1 MASPANDFMTAPA
14 NTTPA
19 SSPAAENIPPRPRGG
34 SKLWQAGGFLRRLAM
49 EAPFWLKV
57 RLTCGLPEV
66 LLYFGYSPGDDML
79 CTAVV
84 HELSKRGRKGIWLM
98 SKSPDLF
105 EGNNQV
111 ARVVPADRRYERF
124 ARFHGC
130 GFLELEYAAYDR
142 ATDRSLPPTR
152 HIIAEMCARAGMQG
166 RIELRPYLHLTAAER
181 ESAIWAKGKIAIQ
194 SSGMGA
200 SLQMANKQW
209 PAERFQQ
216 VVDALKDRFEFV
228 QVGAPS
234 DPPLKNVTDVR
245 GKTSRRELAAV
256 LANCQLYI
264 GTVGFLMHVA
274 RAVECPSVIVYG
286 GREAP
291 WQTGYG
297 CNTNLYSP
305 EPCAPCWLWNRC
317 DFDHVCMTKITATAV
332 VQAALEKLTQPAAPL
347 AVDVCDL

>member
-1 MASPANDFMTAPA
+1 MTAPA
-14 NTTPA
+14 KADAA
-19 SSPAAENIPPRPRGG
+19 SSSVAGETPPPPGGG
-34 SKLWQAGGFLRRLAM
+34 SKLRQVGGFLRRLGA

-57 RLTCGLPEV
+57 RLTCGLPEL

-84 HELSKRGRKGIWLM
+84 HELNKRGRKGIWVM

-105 EGNNQV
+105 EGNDEV
-111 ARVVPADRRYERF
+111 ARVVPADPRYERF

-130 GFLELEYAAYDR
+130 EFRELEYAPYDR
-142 ATDRSLPPTR
+142 AADRSLPPTR
-152 HIIAEMCARAGMQG
+152 HIIAEMCVRAGIQG
-166 RIELRPYLHLTAAER
+166 RIEMRPYLHLTAAEC
-181 ESAIWAKGKIAIQ
+181 ANGTWAKGKIAIQ

-200 SLQMANKQW
+200 SLKMANKQW
-209 PAERFQQ
+209 VPERFQQ
-216 VVDALKDRFEFV
+216 VVDALAGRFEFV

-234 DPPLKNVTDVR
+234 DPPLQNVTDVR

-256 LANCQLYI
+256 LANCRLYI

-274 RAVECPSVIVYG
+274 RAVECPSVIIYG

-297 CNTNLYSP
+297 CNANLYSP
-305 EPCAPCWLWNRC
+305 EPCAPCWLWSRC
-317 DFDHVCMTKITATAV
+317 DYEHVCMTKITADAV
-332 VQAALEKLTQPAAPL
+332 VQAALEKLAQPAGPL
-347 AVDVCDL
+347 AVDVCNL